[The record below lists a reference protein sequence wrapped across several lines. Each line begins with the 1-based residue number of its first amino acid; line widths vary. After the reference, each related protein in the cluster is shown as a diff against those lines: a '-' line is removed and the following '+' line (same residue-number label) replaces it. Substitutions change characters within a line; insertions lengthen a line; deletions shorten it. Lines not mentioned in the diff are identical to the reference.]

1 VKFKAF
7 CIVLLSILLFSF
19 SFVPHALPQNEEE
32 PPPAEQLPVGT
43 QMPLPAAESPEQQA
57 PKPEVQQPQME
68 QAPLLLPEK
77 KPVVQPRVA
86 PPQKSVPTVS
96 FFFDDADI
104 FEVVQTVFGDILKAN
119 YIIDQQVKGRV
130 NFRTVTPIPK
140 DEVLSVIEI
149 IFRLNGI
156 GFVEEGGLYRIIPL
170 GDVSRELIYSQIGK
184 TPEKVAIEM
193 FTFKNL
199 DLKESMPDIEN
210 ALGLHLKGGT
220 VRLVPVFR
228 MNALIV
234 IASSREQ
241 LDYIKQ
247 WADVFDTMYGIA
259 RPKIYVYPL
268 QNSKASHIASLL
280 QSILSG
286 SGASVGSP
294 ATATM
299 PARTEQQRTITQPG
313 AAAAPA
319 TTTTTTTTTATQR
332 TGAGTAV
339 TSGGTF
345 VSRETKIFADEI
357 TNSLIILAI
366 PTDYAFLDETIK
378 RLDTQ
383 PRQVVIEA
391 LIARVDLTDNLS
403 FGFAWSLQTDV
414 NITGLKPFNKDINL
428 SGDAVSKPFG
438 TTFDKGASDGFT
450 FIATDPSGIV
460 RARLTAAL
468 KDSRAKILAAPHVLV
483 SDNREAR
490 IQVGSQIP
498 LATSTTSTPISGGT
512 EFTNTTTST
521 IQYKDIGII
530 LNVKPQ
536 INDSGLVSL
545 VLTQEVSSQGDTVKI
560 AGSDFASINKTEA
573 TTELVAQDGQ
583 TIIIG
588 GLIREDVTNSKDG
601 IPLLSRIPLIGYLF
615 SNTSRTS
622 TRTEL
627 IILLTPHVVKSQTEV
642 NELTSDYIQQY
653 EKTSRDQDIK
663 QFIQERRMKD
673 EIDDI
678 DSGDA
683 DK

>member
-1 VKFKAF
+1 
-7 CIVLLSILLFSF
+7 
-19 SFVPHALPQNEEE
+19 
-32 PPPAEQLPVGT
+32 
-43 QMPLPAAESPEQQA
+43 MPAAEPAAPVAGAPEEQKTGPVPPEKPQQA
-57 PKPEVQQPQME
+57 E
-68 QAPLLLPEK
+68 QSPLLLPEK

-130 NFRTVTPIPK
+130 NFRTVTPIPR

-193 FTFKNL
+193 FTFRNL

-294 ATATM
+294 ATSTT
-299 PARTEQQRTITQPG
+299 PARTEQQRTTTQPG

-319 TTTTTTTTTATQR
+319 TTTTTTATQR

-339 TSGGTF
+339 SSGGTF

-403 FGFAWSLQTDV
+403 FGFAWSLQTDI

-498 LATSTTSTPISGGT
+498 LATSTTTTPISGGT

-642 NELTSDYIQQY
+642 RELTSDYIRQY

-663 QFIQERRMKD
+663 EFIQERGMKD
-673 EIDDI
+673 E
-678 DSGDA
+678 GNEPGEYDA
-683 DK
+683 GE